1 MNIPVLSRIIKI
13 SDTLFELM
21 QIEIKYGNNYFKRS
35 FRKEF
40 CLEMIKAT
48 PKTNKKLEKKF
59 F

>member
-1 MNIPVLSRIIKI
+1 MAII
-13 SDTLFELM
+13 TL
-21 QIEIKYGNNYFKRS
+21 KWN

-40 CLEMIKAT
+40 CIEMIKAT